1 MHPGSL
7 GYEGGLLGPNFRVD
21 RPKITILF
29 NDVLN
34 KAWGHSEFLYELSL
48 RGITYRVKID
58 NFPS

>member
-7 GYEGGLLGPNFRVD
+7 GSEGGLLSLNLRVD

-29 NDVLN
+29 NDFLN
-34 KAWGHSEFLYELSL
+34 KAWGHSKFLGELSL
-48 RGITYRVKID
+48 RDITYRVKID